1 MHDLYLKFATEDQ
14 ASEALFYVML
24 DDEGGVIE
32 TLPRYRCIDVI
43 GTLYDVVDEMT
54 TPLEGWHVNVRLMD
68 GEDPAPLEPYA
79 VQPTHPRRVF
89 A

>member
-14 ASEALFYVML
+14 ASEVLFYAML

-32 TLPRYRCIDVI
+32 THPRYCCIDVI
-43 GTLYDVVDEMT
+43 GTLYDVVDEMS
-54 TPLEGWHVNVRLMD
+54 TPLEGWHVNVRLME
-68 GEDPAPLEPYA
+68 GEDPTPLEAFA
-79 VQPTHPRRVF
+79 VRPTNPRRVF